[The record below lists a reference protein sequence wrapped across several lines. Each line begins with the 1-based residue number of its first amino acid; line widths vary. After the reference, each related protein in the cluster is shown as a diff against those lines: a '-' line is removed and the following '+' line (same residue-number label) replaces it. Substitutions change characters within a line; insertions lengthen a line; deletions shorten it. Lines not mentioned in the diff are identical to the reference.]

1 MKNISIFIL
10 FTLILNACITSVSMQ
25 EADRFY
31 AQGEYAVAD
40 KLYAESDKKVPDA
53 IRKRAKCKYKMRD
66 LQGAVLL
73 YQNADKT
80 NFEPEDWKNF
90 MDALNQIGRGAEVEA
105 MMLQSGVNNDSLKTA
120 VNRTFPN
127 VASATVKDMA
137 WNPNGYAFSPTVVC
151 DRTYYIGND
160 RKVKHY
166 QDIYEGDHSS
176 YLDIRSINPDLS
188 EKTPIPLHWIN
199 SGQHEGP
206 FTVNADAS
214 KIIFTRNSTQSVIKK
229 EAGAGY
235 PQLYIMERIQGKIF
249 KNRWSKA
256 KKLSFCTEKAAYMHP
271 FFNSDA
277 TQLYFSSNKSEGNG
291 YDIFVSTYDASTG
304 TWSEPTP
311 VPDGVNTTG
320 NEVFPTI
327 VDEILYFSSDAR
339 AGMGGLDVY
348 GYNLQ
353 TKKIFDPASPINSRR
368 DDFSLVKAGFSNS
381 MWYVSSNRL
390 TSDGKDN
397 VLKLEFLP
405 GTFAKVKFVD
415 GDTMN
420 KTNLAYRK
428 VTVKSSVI
436 NDDRGKKHDLNRNEE
451 IYINVDSTLNFTIDS
466 FEVAY
471 MNQFEKLP
479 LPFMV
484 GNVEIELKRN
494 LWPEGK
500 GPQDSTLV
508 ADKGGSVDNTGGDGK
523 GNDGKGNDGEGK
535 GGKGNDGK
543 VDEGQG
549 SGSLGD
555 KNGGNGK
562 GPKGNIII
570 KDNGTLEEKVD
581 DKFMN
586 IRLVDEEFLVVAG
599 AFRKTSKVDEFI
611 TELQA
616 LGYSQAKRGGIHNGL
631 NYVIYGSAKSRED
644 AMTLLVDARKHNP
657 DAWIKRQTL
666 DMSKNDAV
674 ADILTATDIK
684 PIEAIFISSEL
695 SDKSKYYVAMN
706 KNNVVVVAKGFYG
719 PRCLTDPDAQVIGK
733 YIISPEKGLVV
744 DFGDGLVRWKATVN
758 KSGNVTQI
766 SGVLPG
772 QTSTVVLQFLASLK
786 GI

>member
-1 MKNISIFIL
+1 MMKNISIFIL

-127 VASATVKDMA
+127 VASATVTDMA
-137 WNPNGYAFSPTVVC
+137 WNPNGYAFSPTVVG

-188 EKTPIPLHWIN
+188 KKTPIPLHWIN

-206 FTVNADAS
+206 FTVNSDAT
-214 KIIFTRNSTQSVIKK
+214 KIIFTRNTSESVIKK

-235 PQLYIMERIQGKIF
+235 PQLYIMERIQGKIL

-271 FFNSDA
+271 VFNANA

-291 YDIFVSTYDASTG
+291 YDIFVSSIDSSG
-304 TWSEPTP
+304 NWSEPVP

-320 NEVFPTI
+320 NEVFPTL
-327 VDEILYFSSDAR
+327 VDDVLYFSSDAR
-339 AGMGGLDVY
+339 AGMGGLDIY

-353 TKKIFDPASPINSRR
+353 TKKIFCPAAPINSRR
-368 DDFSLVKAGFSNS
+368 DDFGLVKAGFSNS

-397 VLKLEFLP
+397 ILKLEFLP
-405 GTFAKVKFVD
+405 GTFAKVKFSD
-415 GDTMN
+415 ADTTD

-428 VTVKSSVI
+428 ATVKSSVI
-436 NDDRGKKHDLNRNEE
+436 KDDRGKKYDLNRDGE
-451 IYINVDSTLNFTIDS
+451 IFINVDSTLNFSLDS
-466 FEVAY
+466 FEVAN
-471 MNQFEKLP
+471 MAQFEKLP

-500 GPQDSTLV
+500 GPQDSTAV
-508 ADKGGSVDNTGGDGK
+508 ANNGGNGGKGGSGANGSTDGK
-523 GNDGKGNDGEGK
+523 GTDGA
-535 GGKGNDGK
+535 
-543 VDEGQG
+543 G
-549 SGSLGD
+549 SGTGGD

-586 IRLVDEEFLVVAG
+586 IRLIDEEFLVVAG

-616 LGYSQAKRGGIHNGL
+616 LGYTQAKRGGIHNGL
-631 NYVIYGSAKSRED
+631 NYVIYGSAKTRED

-657 DAWIKRQTL
+657 EAWIKRQPL

-695 SDKSKYYVAMN
+695 SDKSKYYVALN

-719 PRCLTDPDAQVIGK
+719 PRCLTDADAQIIGK
-733 YIISPEKGLVV
+733 YIISPGKGLVV

>member
-1 MKNISIFIL
+1 MIMIKNISIFIL
-10 FTLILNACITSVSMQ
+10 FTIVLNACITSVSMQ
-25 EADRFY
+25 EADRY
-31 AQGEYAVAD
+31 YKQGEYAVAD
-40 KLYAESDKKVPDA
+40 KLYSESEQKVPDA
-53 IRKRAKCKYKMRD
+53 TRKRAKCKYKMRD

-73 YQNADKT
+73 YQNSDKT

-105 MMLQSGVNNDSLKTA
+105 MMLQSGVNNDSLKVA
-120 VNRTFPN
+120 VNRVFPN
-127 VASATVKDMA
+127 VSSATVKDMA
-137 WNPNGYAFSPTVVC
+137 WNPNGYAFSPTVVG
-151 DRTYYIGND
+151 DRTYYVGND

-188 EKTPIPLHWIN
+188 KKTPIPLHWIN

-206 FTVNADAS
+206 FTVNASAN
-214 KIIFTRNSTQSVIKK
+214 KIVFTRNSTESVIKK
-229 EAGAGY
+229 DAGAGY

-271 FFNSDA
+271 VFNSDA

-291 YDIFVSTYDASTG
+291 YDIFVSSIDSSG
-304 TWSEPTP
+304 NWSEPVP
-311 VPDGVNTTG
+311 VPDGVNTSG
-320 NEVFPTI
+320 NEVFPTL
-327 VDEILYFSSDAR
+327 VDDVLYFSSDAR
-339 AGMGGLDVY
+339 AGMGGLDVF
-348 GYNLQ
+348 GYHLT
-353 TKKIFDPASPINSRR
+353 TKKIFWPAAPINSRR
-368 DDFSLVKAGFSNS
+368 DDFGLVKAGFSNS

-405 GTFAKVKFVD
+405 GTFAKVKFVLS
-415 GDTMN
+415 DTAD
-420 KTNLAYRK
+420 KAVLSYRK

-436 NDDRGKKHDLNRNEE
+436 NDDRGKKYDLNRDAE
-451 IYINVDSTLNFTIDS
+451 IFINVDSTLNFSIDS
-466 FEVAY
+466 FEVAN
-471 MNQFEKLP
+471 MSQFEKLP
-479 LPFMV
+479 LPFMA
-484 GNVEIELKRN
+484 GYVEIALKRN
-494 LWPEGK
+494 TWAEGK
-500 GPQDSTLV
+500 GPQDSTAV
-508 ADKGGSVDNTGGDGK
+508 ANNG
-523 GNDGKGNDGEGK
+523 GK
-535 GGKGNDGK
+535 GGVDGQ
-543 VDEGQG
+543 EGANG
-549 SGSLGD
+549 AGGKNGDKNGD

-586 IRLVDEEFLVVAG
+586 IRLVDEEFLIVAG

-611 TELQA
+611 KELQA

-631 NYVIYGSAKSRED
+631 SYVVYGSAKTRED

-657 DAWIKRQTL
+657 DAWVKRQSL

-674 ADILTATDIK
+674 ADILTASDIK
-684 PIEAIFISSEL
+684 PIEAIFISNEL

-719 PRCLTDPDAQVIGK
+719 PRCLTDTDAQIIGK
-733 YIISPEKGLVV
+733 YIISPGKGLVV
-744 DFGDGLVRWKATVN
+744 DFGDGLTRWKATVN

>member
-1 MKNISIFIL
+1 MMKNISIFIL
-10 FTLILNACITSVSMQ
+10 FTLILNACITRVSMQ
-25 EADRFY
+25 EADRYY

-40 KLYAESDKKVPDA
+40 KLYSESDKKVPDA

-105 MMLQSGVNNDSLKTA
+105 MMLQSGVSNDSLKTA

-137 WNPNGYAFSPTVVC
+137 WNPNGYAFSPTVVG

-188 EKTPIPLHWIN
+188 KKTPIPLHWIN

-206 FTVNADAS
+206 FTVNADAT
-214 KIIFTRNSTQSVIKK
+214 KIIFTRNSTESVIKK

-271 FFNSDA
+271 FFNADA

-291 YDIFVSTYDASTG
+291 YDIFVSNYDASTG
-304 TWSEPTP
+304 AWSEPTP
-311 VPDGVNTTG
+311 VPDGVNTSG
-320 NEVFPTI
+320 NEVFPTL
-327 VDEILYFSSDAR
+327 VDDVLYFSSDAR
-339 AGMGGLDVY
+339 AGMGGLDIY
-348 GYNLQ
+348 GYNL
-353 TKKIFDPASPINSRR
+353 TSKKIFCPAAPINSRR
-368 DDFSLVKAGFSNS
+368 DDFGLIKAGFSNS

-397 VLKLEFLP
+397 VLKMEFLP
-405 GTFAKVKFVD
+405 GTFAKVKFRD
-415 GDTMN
+415 SDSTE

-428 VTVKSSVI
+428 VTVRSSVI
-436 NDDRGKKHDLNRNEE
+436 KDDRGKKYDLSRDEE
-451 IYINVDSTLNFTIDS
+451 IFINVDSTLNFSIDS
-466 FEVAY
+466 FEVAS
-471 MNQFEKLP
+471 MAQFEKLP

-484 GNVEIELKRN
+484 GYVEIELKRN
-494 LWPEGK
+494 LWPNGK
-500 GPQDSTLV
+500 GPQDSTAV
-508 ADKGGSVDNTGGDGK
+508 VSTDGQGGKNGKGGEGGEGGD
-523 GNDGKGNDGEGK
+523 
-535 GGKGNDGK
+535 GGKGNK
-543 VDEGQG
+543 NG
-549 SGSLGD
+549 SGQ
-555 KNGGNGK
+555 NGK
-562 GPKGNIII
+562 GDPTDGKNGKNGKGNIII

-599 AFRKTSKVDEFI
+599 AFRKTNKVDEFI
-611 TELQA
+611 TELQT

-631 NYVIYGSAKSRED
+631 NYVIYGSAKTRED

-657 DAWIKRQTL
+657 EAWIKRQPL

-674 ADILTATDIK
+674 ADILTAGDIK

-695 SDKSKYYVAMN
+695 SDKSKYYVALN

-719 PRCLTDPDAQVIGK
+719 PRCLTDPDAQIIGK
-733 YIISPEKGLVV
+733 YIISPGKGLVV

-758 KSGNVTQI
+758 KSGNVTQV